1 MSFLIAG
8 IVGGWEIILILAIV
22 MLLFGGRKLPEF
34 ARGFAQS
41 IKEFKK
47 GVHDDPRD
55 SSKSLGKGGHK
66 EV

>member
-1 MSFLIAG
+1 MATIIAG

-34 ARGFAQS
+34 ARGFGQS

-47 GVHDDPRD
+47 GIHDD
-55 SSKSLGKGGHK
+55 SKDAPKPLPKK
-66 EV
+66 D